1 MPLPDTAAGREGLEA
16 LLARPGEAV
25 VGLDFDGT
33 LAPIVSDPE
42 RAGAHAD
49 AVPAL
54 AQLAPL
60 VRSVAVITGRP
71 AEQAVLLGGFA
82 DEAGLGHLT
91 VLGHYGAQ
99 RWDAATG
106 ELHTPEAPPGLAAAR
121 AELPAVLADAGDP
134 PGSWTEDKGQAFA
147 VHTRRA
153 DDPEGAFAALRGP
166 LGGLADRHGLHLEP
180 GRLVLEIRP
189 RGVDKGVA
197 LTAYVE
203 ETGAGAVLYAGDD
216 LGDLAAYDAVD
227 RLRERGVPGL
237 LVCSGDEVPELA
249 SRADLVVRGPGQVAA
264 LLAGIA
270 ETVRRSS

>member
-1 MPLPDTAAGREGLEA
+1 IVADPD
-16 LLARPGEAV
+16 
-25 VGLDFDGT
+25 
-33 LAPIVSDPE
+33 
-42 RAGAHAD
+42 RAGAHPD

-54 AQLAPL
+54 AALAPL

-71 AEQAVLLGGFA
+71 AEKAVLLGGFA
-82 DEAGLGHLT
+82 DEPGLGHLT

-106 ELHTPEAPPGLAAAR
+106 ELHTPETPPGLAAAR

-134 PGSWTEDKGQAFA
+134 PGIWTEDKGQAFA

-153 DDPEGAFAALRGP
+153 EDPEGAFAALRGP
-166 LGGLADRHGLHLEP
+166 LAALTERHGLHLEP

-189 RGVDKGVA
+189 PGIDKGVA
-197 LTAYVE
+197 LIDYVQ
-203 ETGAGAVLYAGDD
+203 ETDARAVLYAGDD

-227 RLRERGVPGL
+227 RLRGEGVPGL

-249 SRADLVVRGPGQVAA
+249 SRADLVVPGPGQVAA
-264 LLAGIA
+264 LLAAIA
-270 ETVRRSS
+270 ETIRRAH

>member
-1 MPLPDTAAGREGLEA
+1 
-16 LLARPGEAV
+16 
-25 VGLDFDGT
+25 
-33 LAPIVSDPE
+33 
-42 RAGAHAD
+42 
-49 AVPAL
+49 
-54 AQLAPL
+54 
-60 VRSVAVITGRP
+60 
-71 AEQAVLLGGFA
+71 
-82 DEAGLGHLT
+82 
-91 VLGHYGAQ
+91 
-99 RWDAATG
+99 
-106 ELHTPEAPPGLAAAR
+106 PPGLAAAR